1 MRLIIFSS
9 IVFIATSIYAQSTAD
24 TTSYVESF
32 TEIDYLSGASSDS
45 LERPLYRWMVEGNA
59 ATSSRHTPFW
69 LMNNRMG
76 LSSLEKNNG
85 YMRAGIFREMHH
97 ERCFSWGFGADLVIP
112 YHYTSH
118 FVIQQ
123 LYGEI
128 RYRSLELTIGSKE
141 RYMGVVN
148 EELGSGDMT
157 FSQNARPVPQVF
169 LSMPKYEWVPWTK
182 QMLAVKGFFSMGML
196 TDWRWQRD
204 HVGPKGKWT
213 AHVLYHTKGLFLR
226 WGNREKFP
234 LSIEGGLEMGTLF
247 GGKIHRYDASGKET
261 IIKIPA
267 GLKDIIRSILGMSGG
282 DTNDPNQW
290 GERANCL
297 GDHVGEWSLAAT
309 WAPKETDWS
318 IRSYYQHFFE
328 DQSMMFF
335 DFAWK
340 DMLLGV
346 ELTLPKNRF
355 VNQFVY
361 EYLNTKDQSGPVFWD
376 HTPDIPEQVS
386 GKDNYYNHHLY
397 SGWQHWGM
405 GLGNPLL
412 ISPIYNS
419 SGEMYFRHN
428 RIKGHHFGLSGNPT
442 DELHYRILMSLTRS
456 WGTYD
461 SPLPNIER
469 NFNAMVEMTYSPRRL
484 AGWNFRL
491 GLGADGGK
499 MLGKSIG
506 AMLTIRKTGLL

>member
-1 MRLIIFSS
+1 MKKT
-9 IVFIATSIYAQSTAD
+9 FILTALLLGATVCHAQAPEEETVVVIEAGEAEECSLPAD
-24 TTSYVESF
+24 S
-32 TEIDYLSGASSDS
+32 A
-45 LERPLYRWMVEGNA
+45 ERPLYRWMVEGNA

-85 YMRAGIFREMHH
+85 YMRAGFFREMQHDS
-97 ERCFSWGFGADLVIP
+97 RFSWGFGADIAVP
-112 YHYTSH
+112 YNYTSH

-141 RYMGVVN
+141 RYIGVVN

-196 TDWRWQRD
+196 SDWRWQRD
-204 HVGPKGKWT
+204 HVGPDGNW
-213 AHVLYHTKGLFLR
+213 AEHVLYHTKGLFLR
-226 WGNREKFP
+226 WGNREKLP
-234 LSIEGGLEMGTLF
+234 LMIEGGFEMGTLF
-247 GGKIHRYDASGKET
+247 GGKAHRGDKVINMPT
-261 IIKIPA
+261 DLKNIIKA
-267 GLKDIIRSILGMSGG
+267 MLGMSGG
-282 DTNDPNQW
+282 DSGDPSQA
-290 GERANCL
+290 GEISNCY

-318 IRSYYQHFFE
+318 VRAYYQHFFE
-328 DQSMMFF
+328 DHSQLFF
-335 DFAWK
+335 DYAWK

-346 ELTLPKNRF
+346 EFTLPKNRF
-355 VNQFVY
+355 VDQFVY
-361 EYLNTKDQSGPVFWD
+361 EYLNTKDQSGAVYWD
-376 HTPDIPEQVS
+376 HTPDLPEQVS
-386 GKDNYYNHHLY
+386 GADNYYNHY
-397 SGWQHWGM
+397 IYNGWQHWGM

-419 SGEMYFRHN
+419 NGSISFRHN
-428 RIKGHHFGLSGNPT
+428 RVKGHHFGVSGSPT
-442 DELHYRILMSLTRS
+442 DELHYRILMSMTRS
-456 WGTYD
+456 WGTYAT
-461 SPLPNIER
+461 PLPNVER

-484 AGWNFRL
+484 AGWDFRL

-499 MLGKSIG
+499 MLGKTLG
-506 AMLTIRKTGLL
+506 AMLTIRKTGWL